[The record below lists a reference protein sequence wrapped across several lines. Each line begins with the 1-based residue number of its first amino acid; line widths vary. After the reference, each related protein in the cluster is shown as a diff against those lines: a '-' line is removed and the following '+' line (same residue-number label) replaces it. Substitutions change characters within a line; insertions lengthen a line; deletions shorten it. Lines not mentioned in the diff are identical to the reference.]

1 MPGVKIS
8 ILNHP
13 EFGQTLSR
21 ADGKFDLVV
30 NGGGP
35 VVVHYEKAGVLPAQ
49 RQVNPSWQ
57 DFASVPDVA
66 LIPTTRRARRS
77 T

>member
-35 VVVHYEKAGVLPAQ
+35 VVVHYEKPA
-49 RQVNPSWQ
+49 SC
-57 DFASVPDVA
+57 
-66 LIPTTRRARRS
+66 RRS
-77 T
+77 GP